1 MLRKAGDLSREN
13 WSEISLSMFGERKTS
28 SRMPRQAAV
37 VVAGAPNLLRSLFG
51 LLLLGGSDA
60 EGQRPKRPTVPVAG
74 GCRPLHHPPT
84 GAERD

>member
-37 VVAGAPNLLRSLFG
+37 VVAGAPNTGSLKF
-51 LLLLGGSDA
+51 
-60 EGQRPKRPTVPVAG
+60 
-74 GCRPLHHPPT
+74 
-84 GAERD
+84 

>member
-37 VVAGAPNLLRSLFG
+37 VVAGAPNLLRSHMALLHPLIG
-51 LLLLGGSDA
+51 LGI
-60 EGQRPKRPTVPVAG
+60 VWIVVAWW
-74 GCRPLHHPPT
+74 L
-84 GAERD
+84 